1 MFTKEMNM
9 VVTTAF
15 RDMINMKG
23 AGVLKNSKS
32 LIGLSNDFLAGYEY
46 EPARNLI
53 RIACEW
59 NIFALLL
66 DESIP
71 EANRAD
77 YAAKKMTEKTFVP
90 LETTREVVSWA
101 AEALNLKGVAMGQTT
116 VATDN
121 SVTTVVTQKQI
132 SYSQGLAFN
141 KLDDGTYAVSGIG
154 TCKDTELVI
163 PPTTPEEGR
172 VTAIKN
178 WAFRGCSSLTSVTIP
193 NSVTSIGGEAFWGC
207 SGLTSVTIPNSV
219 TTIGKGAFSG
229 CDGLTSVTI
238 SNSVTTIGE
247 YAFWSCSGL
256 TSVTIPN
263 SVTTIGEGAFSF
275 CRSLTSVTIPNSVTT
290 IGKNAFSW
298 CDKAFIYCEHPSKP
312 AGWAVDWNP
321 GNRPAVWN
329 YKQK

>member
-1 MFTKEMNM
+1 MFTTEMNT

-46 EPARNLI
+46 ESIRNLI
-53 RIACEW
+53 KIAAEW
-59 NIFALLL
+59 NIFAILF

-71 EANRAD
+71 EENRVE
-77 YAAKKMTEKTFVP
+77 YAAKQMTEKTLIP
-90 LETTREVVSWA
+90 LETTRVVVSWA

-116 VATDN
+116 AATDN
-121 SVTTVVTQKQI
+121 SVATVVPKKQI
-132 SYSQGLAFN
+132 SYSQGLAFK

-172 VTAIKN
+172 VTTIGEY
-178 WAFRGCSSLTSVTIP
+178 AFCKCSSLTSVTIP

-207 SGLTSVTIPNSV
+207 SG
-219 TTIGKGAFSG
+219 
-229 CDGLTSVTI
+229 
-238 SNSVTTIGE
+238 
-247 YAFWSCSGL
+247 
-256 TSVTIPN
+256 
-263 SVTTIGEGAFSF
+263 
-275 CRSLTSVTIPNSVTT
+275 LTSVTIPNSVTT